1 MIIINLK
8 YIDIRFISFNE
19 ICKLIFVDLKFLFVF
34 EFYYGLYCFVVVVD
48 VEDTY
53 YFGFFE
59 VIDFEGDFGDGVVIY

>member
-53 YFGFFE
+53 YFSFFE